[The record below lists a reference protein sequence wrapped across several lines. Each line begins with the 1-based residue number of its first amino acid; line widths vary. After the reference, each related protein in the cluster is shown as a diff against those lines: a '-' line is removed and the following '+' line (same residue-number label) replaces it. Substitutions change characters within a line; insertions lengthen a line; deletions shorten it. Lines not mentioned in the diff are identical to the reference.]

1 MRPIQYSDKTCP
13 YHQYGSNRARL
24 DPFRPLTLPVAVPVR
39 PGPEPRHDR
48 LRRPARP
55 AGRADRSQRRKP
67 VDNAQLKQSL
77 DQVIQTLE
85 NDKTRTELLN
95 RLKQLRDATKQDTQT
110 AQGGILAFIREAA
123 ESLEKQLDGPNSPV
137 ARWSTL
143 YRQARTEIT
152 TGLPAWREWPSLI
165 RDFLIVTAI
174 WAGLA
179 LGLRWITRRLAR
191 RREAASTPPS
201 RSQPRQLLWMAAV
214 QLAPWAIAFV
224 ITLYLSVAMPDSV
237 GQLGALVLAYVLLAG
252 ALFSSLSLICLTL
265 LDGPHRTRALDI
277 LHRRALPPLW
287 LIGSL
292 AALGDSLHD
301 PEIMSVFG
309 PGVSQFAGLLANVTA
324 ALLSALFVLR
334 FRRPITHLIRNQ
346 PRERRATRHG
356 LQELLRLIGP
366 LWFVPFLL
374 LVGISLVSTVAAA
387 DDSGQ
392 VMRRALLCALVAI
405 VGMAVGGVIRRA
417 YARGGRDG
425 NRRMAYRGSSGISA
439 TPCSTSPTCCC
450 SWKSACA
457 CWACRW
463 PA

>member
-1 MRPIQYSDKTCP
+1 MRAWTRSALLHCLSLFLFVLGLNLATTA
-13 YHQYGSNRARL
+13 SAAL
-24 DPFRPLTLPVAVPVR
+24 
-39 PGPEPRHDR
+39 PGPLGALTGASAE
-48 LRRPARP
+48 
-55 AGRADRSQRRKP
+55 KP

-265 LDGPHRTRALDI
+265 LDGPHRTGRWTSCTGARC
-277 LHRRALPPLW
+277 RRC
-287 LIGSL
+287 G
-292 AALGDSLHD
+292 
-301 PEIMSVFG
+301 
-309 PGVSQFAGLLANVTA
+309 
-324 ALLSALFVLR
+324 
-334 FRRPITHLIRNQ
+334 
-346 PRERRATRHG
+346 
-356 LQELLRLIGP
+356 
-366 LWFVPFLL
+366 
-374 LVGISLVSTVAAA
+374 
-387 DDSGQ
+387 
-392 VMRRALLCALVAI
+392 
-405 VGMAVGGVIRRA
+405 
-417 YARGGRDG
+417 
-425 NRRMAYRGSSGISA
+425 
-439 TPCSTSPTCCC
+439 
-450 SWKSACA
+450 
-457 CWACRW
+457 
-463 PA
+463 

>member
-1 MRPIQYSDKTCP
+1 M
-13 YHQYGSNRARL
+13 
-24 DPFRPLTLPVAVPVR
+24 
-39 PGPEPRHDR
+39 
-48 LRRPARP
+48 
-55 AGRADRSQRRKP
+55 
-67 VDNAQLKQSL
+67 
-77 DQVIQTLE
+77 
-85 NDKTRTELLN
+85 
-95 RLKQLRDATKQDTQT
+95 RDATKQDTQT

-309 PGVSQFAGLLANVTA
+309 PGVRNSRPAGQRDGGAPERAVRA
-324 ALLSALFVLR
+324 ALS
-334 FRRPITHLIRNQ
+334 PPHHPPDPQ
-346 PRERRATRHG
+346 PAARARRATRHG

>member
-1 MRPIQYSDKTCP
+1 MRAWTRSALLHCLSLFLFVLGLNLATTA
-13 YHQYGSNRARL
+13 SAAL
-24 DPFRPLTLPVAVPVR
+24 
-39 PGPEPRHDR
+39 PGPLGALTGASAE
-48 LRRPARP
+48 
-55 AGRADRSQRRKP
+55 KP

-95 RLKQLRDATKQDTQT
+95 RLKQLRDATRQDTQT

-179 LGLRWITRRLAR
+179 LGLRWITRRLGR
-191 RREAASTPPS
+191 RREAASIPPS

-265 LDGPHRTRALDI
+265 LDGPHRTRRWTSCTGARC
-277 LHRRALPPLW
+277 RRY
-287 LIGSL
+287 G
-292 AALGDSLHD
+292 
-301 PEIMSVFG
+301 
-309 PGVSQFAGLLANVTA
+309 
-324 ALLSALFVLR
+324 
-334 FRRPITHLIRNQ
+334 
-346 PRERRATRHG
+346 
-356 LQELLRLIGP
+356 
-366 LWFVPFLL
+366 
-374 LVGISLVSTVAAA
+374 
-387 DDSGQ
+387 
-392 VMRRALLCALVAI
+392 
-405 VGMAVGGVIRRA
+405 
-417 YARGGRDG
+417 
-425 NRRMAYRGSSGISA
+425 
-439 TPCSTSPTCCC
+439 
-450 SWKSACA
+450 
-457 CWACRW
+457 
-463 PA
+463 

>member
-1 MRPIQYSDKTCP
+1 MTERIVRPAPAHLCGRLVFICEDLWGAAASARRRLFQAWAWHCPARAGAALRPIQYSDKTCP

-39 PGPEPRHDR
+39 PGPEPRHDASAA
-48 LRRPARP
+48 LPARW
-55 AGRADRSQRRKP
+55 ALTSQRRKP

-346 PRERRATRHG
+346 PRERAPRAT
-356 LQELLRLIGP
+356 
-366 LWFVPFLL
+366 
-374 LVGISLVSTVAAA
+374 
-387 DDSGQ
+387 
-392 VMRRALLCALVAI
+392 
-405 VGMAVGGVIRRA
+405 
-417 YARGGRDG
+417 
-425 NRRMAYRGSSGISA
+425 
-439 TPCSTSPTCCC
+439 
-450 SWKSACA
+450 
-457 CWACRW
+457 ACRSCCG
-463 PA
+463 

>member
-1 MRPIQYSDKTCP
+1 MMGILCKREKSVAAAALPRAPAMTERIVRPAPAHLCGRLVFICEDLWGAAASARRRLFQAWAWHCPARGPEPPLRPIQYSDKTCP

-346 PRERRATRHG
+346 PRASAPRAT
-356 LQELLRLIGP
+356 
-366 LWFVPFLL
+366 
-374 LVGISLVSTVAAA
+374 
-387 DDSGQ
+387 
-392 VMRRALLCALVAI
+392 
-405 VGMAVGGVIRRA
+405 
-417 YARGGRDG
+417 
-425 NRRMAYRGSSGISA
+425 
-439 TPCSTSPTCCC
+439 
-450 SWKSACA
+450 
-457 CWACRW
+457 ACRSCCG
-463 PA
+463 